1 MKKLDELRKLI
12 EENGSISKF
21 LGLMLDSEST
31 YFVKFSGATQDPLK
45 SLIVETIH
53 DAGVRPDLTADEKEL
68 ISGIVLE
75 TIDETIM
82 KMAKN
87 QGTVRRSNRFFKE
100 LFQKMNE
107 SDQFSA
113 IVASYMQDVMMDDLA
128 KETSDGNLLAAIA
141 MWIVCRSVLIPIVP
155 IGETSKEEVQSE
167 SEKPVEEEKESSD
180 TVIDAEVIDG
190 KAVEVPMI
198 TAEEAKEEKVEGVKS
213 ETKSEPVKEEGLESI
228 IQKFASGLLHELES
242 SGKVVDMR
250 VVTNSLETILKAAT
264 STGEK
269 KEGGTVTASA
279 STAYK
284 GETEDKKDE
293 SHKEETSDKKDDEKK
308 MKLSEIIDKFK
319 KYSVA
324 IPNIIDDADESE
336 QGEVKKITTEYASSV
351 ASIMKTLG
359 TVDRICK
366 WGNDHDILHENLVE
380 SAETYAN
387 FDLATRFS
395 GAYDVVSK
403 DGTKFTDDGKMVI
416 LKLAFKDEDIME
428 DEDSIGATEL
438 EDSLDSDCLD
448 SIVAALYFARNISDS
463 NMRKQLAEYVLSNP
477 YITHDINE
485 IIGMGDVEK
494 LSGLDRLTEFVN
506 KYIDSV
512 VNPEDDDV
520 EYSCFDE
527 AIRGRKKGL
536 ILQMVSATNRLGKS
550 LAASVGSKLETES
563 AE

>member
-68 ISGIVLE
+68 ISGVILE

-155 IGETSKEEVQSE
+155 IGETSKEEVHVE
-167 SEKPVEEEKESSD
+167 PEKPVEEEKESSE
-180 TVIDAEVIDG
+180 TVIDVEVIDG

-198 TAEEAKEEKVEGVKS
+198 TAEETEEEEKVEGVKS
-213 ETKSEPVKEEGLESI
+213 ETKSEPAKEEGLESI

-242 SGKVVDMR
+242 SGKVVDMGTI
-250 VVTNSLETILKAAT
+250 TNSLETILKAAT
-264 STGEK
+264 STGEN

-284 GETEDKKDE
+284 GEESKPEEKKPVVDTKSEPESKPEEKKEKLNMESFAKILVQLKGIGRASSQYTKLADEVVSVIGTAYENFKKDP
-293 SHKEETSDKKDDEKK
+293 TDIDVM
-308 MKLSEIIDKFK
+308 MKLVIAGLNAMNIFDAVYATMIDLVATCRFSSTVEWTIAAPHAMSDFREYGEAPSGDLLARKIIAYELVKENPDMDC
-319 KYSVA
+319 
-324 IPNIIDDADESE
+324 IPSTRLYNT
-336 QGEVKKITTEYASSV
+336 VNTKKISRLCAFCYL
-351 ASIMKTLG
+351 M
-359 TVDRICK
+359 
-366 WGNDHDILHENLVE
+366 LHGK
-380 SAETYAN
+380 ET
-387 FDLATRFS
+387 
-395 GAYDVVSK
+395 
-403 DGTKFTDDGKMVI
+403 
-416 LKLAFKDEDIME
+416 
-428 DEDSIGATEL
+428 
-438 EDSLDSDCLD
+438 
-448 SIVAALYFARNISDS
+448 SIVASYKNAA
-463 NMRKQLAEYVLSNP
+463 
-477 YITHDINE
+477 
-485 IIGMGDVEK
+485 
-494 LSGLDRLTEFVN
+494 
-506 KYIDSV
+506 
-512 VNPEDDDV
+512 PELV
-520 EYSCFDE
+520 GELV
-527 AIRGRKKGL
+527 R
-536 ILQMVSATNRLGKS
+536 ILQAYKDTDKIIEIVSDARVIDTFVSTAILGI
-550 LAASVGSKLETES
+550 AA
-563 AE
+563 